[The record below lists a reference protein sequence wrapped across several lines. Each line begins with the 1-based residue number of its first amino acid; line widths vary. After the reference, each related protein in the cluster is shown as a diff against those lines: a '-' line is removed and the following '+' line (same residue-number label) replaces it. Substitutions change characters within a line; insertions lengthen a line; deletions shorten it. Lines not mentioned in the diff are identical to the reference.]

1 MGDGSGA
8 FLGVVYD
15 TESGETMEWCERVA
29 GKWKRKKNRKE
40 NRV

>member
-15 TESGETMEWCERVA
+15 TGSGATMEWCERVA
-29 GKWKRKKNRKE
+29 GKWKRKEKK
-40 NRV
+40 